1 MPTLTLQFKDT
12 NLSDYR
18 LDKGSSLIIGRR
30 ETSTVVIDN
39 LAVSGTHAKVDMLE
53 DGCLLTDLQSKN
65 GTFVNGK
72 LVTSHWLRPGDVV
85 MIGKHTLVFKLD
97 KGEETPAESQADMDN
112 KTMVLDTNDYKALVD
127 KGSATKPPSSTG
139 AAPPPRKEPLGILSF
154 LKGGEGE
161 VSLMKKLVK
170 IGKDDSNDIVVGGF
184 LMGGTAAT
192 ISRRPNG
199 YVISFVEGM
208 TKPKVNGTT
217 VKDSVIL
224 KEFDKI
230 EIGSIM
236 MEFILKD

>member
-12 NLSDYR
+12 NLSDYQ

-30 ETSTVVIDN
+30 ETSTIVIDN

-97 KGEETPAESQADMDN
+97 KGEETPAEPQAEMDN
-112 KTMVLDTNDYKALVD
+112 KTMVLDTNDYRAMLD
-127 KGSATKPPSSTG
+127 KNTANNPPPPP
-139 AAPPPRKEPLGILSF
+139 AAPKKEPLGMLSF

-161 VSLMKKLVK
+161 VSLVKKLVK
-170 IGKDDSNDIVVGGF
+170 IGKDSSNDIVIGGF
-184 LMGGTAAT
+184 LMGATAAT

-199 YVISFVEGM
+199 YVLSFVEGM
-208 TKPKVNGTT
+208 TKPRVNGAA
-217 VKDSVIL
+217 VKDSVL
-224 KEFDKI
+224 LREFDKI

-236 MEFILKD
+236 MEFIVKD

>member
-12 NLSDYR
+12 NLSNYK
-18 LDKGSSLIIGRR
+18 LEKGAPLIIGRR
-30 ETSTVVIDN
+30 ETSTIVIDN
-39 LAVSGTHAKVDMLE
+39 LAVSGTHAKVDMLD

-72 LVTSHWLRPGDVV
+72 MVTSHWLRPGDSIT
-85 MIGKHTLVFKLD
+85 IGKHTLLFKLD
-97 KGEETPAESQADMDN
+97 QGEQVPAEPPVDMDN

-127 KGSATKPPSSTG
+127 KATATKPPSATG
-139 AAPPPRKEPLGILSF
+139 AAAPPKKEPLGILSF

-161 VSLMKKLVK
+161 VSLVKKLVK

-192 ISRRPNG
+192 ISHRPNG
-199 YVISFVEGM
+199 YVLSFVEGM
-208 TKPKVNGTT
+208 TKPKVNGAT

-224 KEFDKI
+224 HEFDKI
-230 EIGSIM
+230 DIGSVQ
-236 MEFILKD
+236 MEFIMKD

>member
-12 NLSDYR
+12 NLSDYQ

-30 ETSTVVIDN
+30 ETSTIVIDN

-97 KGEETPAESQADMDN
+97 KGEETPAEPQAEMDN
-112 KTMVLDTNDYKALVD
+112 KTMVLDTNDYRAMLD
-127 KGSATKPPSSTG
+127 KNTANNPPPP
-139 AAPPPRKEPLGILSF
+139 AAPKKEPLGVLSF

-161 VSLMKKLVK
+161 VSLVKKLVK
-170 IGKDDSNDIVVGGF
+170 IGKDSSNDIVIGGF
-184 LMGGTAAT
+184 LMGATAAT

-199 YVISFVEGM
+199 YVLSFVEGM
-208 TKPKVNGTT
+208 TKPKVNGAA
-217 VKDSVIL
+217 VKDSVL
-224 KEFDKI
+224 LREFDKI
-230 EIGSIM
+230 ELGSIL
-236 MEFILKD
+236 MEFIVKD

>member
-97 KGEETPAESQADMDN
+97 KGEETPAEPQAEMDN
-112 KTMVLDTNDYKALVD
+112 KTMVLDTNDYRAMLD
-127 KGSATKPPSSTG
+127 KNTANNPPPPP
-139 AAPPPRKEPLGILSF
+139 AAPKKEPLGVLSF

-161 VSLMKKLVK
+161 VSLVKKLVK
-170 IGKDDSNDIVVGGF
+170 IGKDSSNDIVIGGF
-184 LMGGTAAT
+184 LMGATAAT

-199 YVISFVEGM
+199 YVLSFVEGM
-208 TKPKVNGTT
+208 TKPKVNGAA
-217 VKDSVIL
+217 VKDSVL
-224 KEFDKI
+224 LREFDKI
-230 EIGSIM
+230 ELGSIL
-236 MEFILKD
+236 MEFIVKD

>member
-1 MPTLTLQFKDT
+1 MPTLTLQFKDA

-30 ETSTVVIDN
+30 ETCNIVIDN
-39 LAVSGTHAKVDMLE
+39 LAVSSTHAKVDMLE

-72 LVTSHWLRPGDVV
+72 MITSQWLRPGDVV
-85 MIGKHTLVFKLD
+85 MIGKHTLVYKLAQ
-97 KGEETPAESQADMDN
+97 GEEAPAEPQAMDN
-112 KTMVLDTNDYKALVD
+112 KTMVLETNDYRAMLD
-127 KGSATKPPSSTG
+127 KNTTASNAPQP
-139 AAPPPRKEPLGILSF
+139 APPPKQAAVGVLSF

-161 VSLMKKLVK
+161 VSLVKKLVK
-170 IGKDDSNDIVVGGF
+170 IGKDSSNDIVVGGF

-199 YVISFVEGM
+199 YVLSFVEGM
-208 TKPKVNGTT
+208 TKPKVNGAA
-217 VKDSVIL
+217 VKDSVLL

-230 EIGSIM
+230 ELGSIM
-236 MEFILKD
+236 VEFIVKD